1 MRALVVMLSIVS
13 VVGLAFWAYR
23 ENYATQQALREATRL
38 QAEVQTLR
46 EAISV
51 HRAEWAYLN
60 RPDRL
65 SALVLANFADLP
77 LLPMTPEQFATLSQ
91 LPLADITRPDPQVPP
106 QPEAAPAM
114 ATSPAQARTTP
125 AIGARP

>member
-1 MRALVVMLSIVS
+1 MRALILMLSVFS

-23 ENYATQQALREATRL
+23 ENYATQQALREAAQL

-65 SALVLANFADLP
+65 SALVLANFTDLP
-77 LLPMTPEQFATLSQ
+77 LLPMTPAQFALLSQ
-91 LPLADITRPDPQVPP
+91 LPLADTPTAAAPVPP
-106 QPEAAPAM
+106 AEAQP
-114 ATSPAQARTTP
+114 
-125 AIGARP
+125 